1 MPLCSHTTQS
11 VTTLRMED
19 LKVRFCD
26 ALMQEGHIVLA
37 DDDEMEHLSRGIEK
51 GIPIEAFVNALK
63 EATSNM

>member
-1 MPLCSHTTQS
+1 M
-11 VTTLRMED
+11 
-19 LKVRFCD
+19 RFCD